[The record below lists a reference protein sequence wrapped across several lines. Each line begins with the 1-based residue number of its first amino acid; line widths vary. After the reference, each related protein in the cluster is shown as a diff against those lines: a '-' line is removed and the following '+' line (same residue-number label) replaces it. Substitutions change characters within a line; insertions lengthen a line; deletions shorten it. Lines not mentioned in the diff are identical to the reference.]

1 VNIFSF
7 FHSSDSWQLSIFR
20 DPNLPC
26 KTFITKVFPM
36 RCGVGWN
43 DRSSVPH
50 ETKYPYENNNVSM
63 DGSYEGKKNTKG
75 PTWVVGSQ
83 ER

>member
-1 VNIFSF
+1 
-7 FHSSDSWQLSIFR
+7 
-20 DPNLPC
+20 
-26 KTFITKVFPM
+26 M

-75 PTWVVGSQ
+75 PTWVGGSQ